1 MKKIFVGLTIICATQ
16 FAYAQK
22 AVYNSQ
28 PDRLFNQ
35 GKEMF
40 LDRNYSGTINTL
52 TEFIKQSKDASKIE
66 DAKYMILGAEFYMG
80 TPNILNEIK
89 NYLDEFPGT
98 LYNDKLN
105 FYTGTIHFQ
114 DKEWDKALFWLTKS
128 NSDLLEEDEQAD
140 YKYRVAYSSMQTGK
154 TSEAKQLFSSLRRN
168 KKYGEASSFYYA
180 TIDFK
185 EGNYKEAANVFRSLK
200 NKSEYKE
207 SASFYLL
214 QSMYLD
220 GMYEETIR
228 EGRSFISNYPQNEN
242 NGEVF
247 RLMANCYYKS
257 GDMVNA
263 VINYERFMQ
272 SGADVF
278 REDMFQMGN
287 AYYQTNTYAQAA
299 DVLKMVASSNDLL
312 GQAGYMLLGQ
322 SYVKSGNDANA
333 LMAFDAAARS
343 NFDRN
348 ISEDALYNYVLLLN
362 KGAVATF
369 GQSIDA
375 CQRFLNEYPNSR
387 HSNEINSLMANT
399 LLSTKNYKMALQTID
414 RMQSPGR
421 PILEAKQ
428 ILLSQEGIQNAIDGA
443 YNQAIPNLSTA
454 ISMGNYNNEARNEA
468 YFWRG
473 ESNYRLGSYQGA
485 INDFNS
491 YITNAGSSN
500 SNYPLALY
508 NLGYSYFQLKNYPK
522 AQDSFKKYL
531 SAEKDK
537 SKAIYA
543 DAMNRIGDIYLSN
556 RSFSEAE
563 RYYTQAVNAS
573 QGSADYAEF
582 QKAFVKGMQRDYR
595 GKIAALDNMMSKY
608 PNSTY
613 YADAL
618 MEKSKTLI
626 TLNREADA
634 IPVLEDLLSNYS
646 RSAIAPQAG
655 VLLGQLYFNTN
666 KAQKSIDTYKRVVS
680 SYPNTEEARLSI
692 RSMEAVYKDLND
704 IQSYAAY
711 MNSLGGN
718 FTVSA
723 VRQDS
728 LTYLAAEGL
737 YLRGQQSQAKSA
749 FSSYLKQ
756 YPQGTYSG
764 EAHYNLGSIA
774 FEAKDKATA
783 LFHFE
788 EAIKSANP
796 KYMDDALIYA
806 SGIQFDNKDY
816 NAAYNTYKHLYEA
829 STSNENKGV
838 AQLGMLRCAYLTQKD
853 NEVIDAANKILAD
866 NTVSDKISN
875 EARFYRGQ
883 SLRNI
888 GRSDDAIKD
897 LTVVANDTRSLAGA
911 ESQYLL
917 AQMYYDK
924 KFFDL
929 AEKQVNDFMKKGTPH
944 EYWMARALI
953 VLSDVYTA
961 KGDTFQA
968 RQWLESLKANY
979 KGAEGD
985 IQESVSTRLTGLE
998 NK

>member
-1 MKKIFVGLTIICATQ
+1 MKKIFVGLTIIYATQ
-16 FAYAQK
+16 FTYAQK

-40 LDRNYSGTINTL
+40 LDRNYSGSINTL
-52 TEFIKQSKDASKIE
+52 TEFVEQSKDHQKVE

-80 TPNILNEIK
+80 TPNILNDIK
-89 NYLDEFPGT
+89 NYLEEYPST

-114 DKEWDKALFWLTKS
+114 NKEWDKALFWLSKCD
-128 NSDLLEEDEQAD
+128 SDLLEEDEKAD
-140 YKYRVAYSSMQTGK
+140 HSYRVAYSSMETGN
-154 TSEAKQLFSSLRRN
+154 TAVAKNLFQSLRSN

-200 NKSEYKE
+200 NKSQYKE

-228 EGRSFISNYPQNEN
+228 EGRNFISNYPQNEN
-242 NGEVF
+242 KGEVF
-247 RLMANCYYKS
+247 RLMANCYYRS

-263 VINYERFMQ
+263 VLNYERFMQ
-272 SGADVF
+272 TGAEVF

-287 AYYQTNTYAQAA
+287 AYYQSNTYPQAA

-322 SYVKSGNDANA
+322 SYVKLGNDANA
-333 LMAFDAAARS
+333 LMAFDAAARAK
-343 NFDRN
+343 FDRN

-375 CQRFLNEYPNSR
+375 CQRFLSEYPNSR
-387 HSNEINSLMANT
+387 HSNEINNLMANT
-399 LLSTKNYKMALQTID
+399 LLSTKNYRTALQTIEK
-414 RMQSPGR
+414 MQSPGR

-428 ILLSQEGIQNAIDGA
+428 ILLSQEGIQYAIDGA
-443 YNQAIPNLSTA
+443 YEQAIPTLSSA
-454 ISMGNYNNEARNEA
+454 IAMQNYNTEARNEA

-473 ESNYRLGSYQGA
+473 EANYRQEA
-485 INDFNS
+485 FQRAANDFNS
-491 YITNAGSSN
+491 YITNTGSSQT
-500 SNYPLALY
+500 NYPLALY
-508 NLGYSYFQLKNYPK
+508 NLGYSYFQLKNYSK
-522 AQDSFKKYL
+522 AQEFFKKYV

-537 SKAIYA
+537 SKTIYS
-543 DAMNRIGDIYLSN
+543 DAMNRIGDIYLNN

-563 RYYTQAVNAS
+563 RYYSQAANAS

-582 QKAFVKGMQRDYR
+582 QKAFVKGMQRDYK
-595 GKIAALDNMMSKY
+595 GKISALDNMMYKY

-618 MEKSKTLI
+618 MEKSKTLV
-626 TLNREADA
+626 TLNREAEA
-634 IPVLEDLLSNYS
+634 IPVLENLLNNYS

-655 VLLGQLYFNTN
+655 VLLGQLYFNTS
-666 KAQKSIDTYKRVVS
+666 KPQKSIDAYKRVIS
-680 SYPNTEEARLSI
+680 TYPNTEEARLSM
-692 RSMEAVYKDLND
+692 RSMESVYKDLND
-704 IQSYAAY
+704 IQSYASY

-718 FTVSA
+718 YTVSA
-723 VRQDS
+723 IRQDS
-728 LTYLAAEGL
+728 LTYLAAEAL
-737 YLRGQQSQAKSA
+737 YLKGQQSQAKSA
-749 FSSYLKQ
+749 FANYLKA
-756 YPQGTYSG
+756 YPRGTYSG
-764 EAHYNLGSIA
+764 EANFNLGSIA

-783 LFHFE
+783 LSYFN
-788 EAIKSANP
+788 EAIKAANP

-816 NAAYNTYKHLYEA
+816 TAAYNSYKHLYEA
-829 STSNENKGV
+829 STNSNNKGI
-838 AQLGMLRCAYLTQKD
+838 AQLGMLRCAYLTKQD

-866 NTVSDKISN
+866 NTTSDKVSN

-883 SLRNI
+883 SLRNV
-888 GRSDDAIKD
+888 GRTDDAIKD
-897 LTVVANDTRSLAGA
+897 LNIVANDTRSISGA

-924 KFFDL
+924 KYLDL
-929 AEKQVNDFMKKGTPH
+929 AEKQVNDFMKQGTPH

-953 VLSDVYTA
+953 VLSDVYAA
-961 KGDTFQA
+961 KGDVFQS

-979 KGAEGD
+979 KGSESD
-985 IQESVSTRLTGLE
+985 IQESLSTRLAALD